1 MNKVIHYVG
10 LDVHKETI
18 AVSIA
23 PAGST
28 EVRRYGLIGGTLEAV
43 DKLLKKLSSPGVEL
57 RFVYE
62 AGPCGFV
69 LCRHLRNKGLV
80 CEVVAPSLIPKKATD
95 RVKTDRRDA
104 DQLARLF
111 RAGELT
117 AINVPDQED
126 EAIRD
131 LVRARTSAM
140 VEQRK
145 ARNRLKGFLL
155 RLGFRYTGKSSW
167 TDAHQRY
174 LAGLVMPQ
182 PPQQIAFQEY
192 IHAINDATE
201 RLARLTQA
209 VEDAMPKWKRAPV
222 VRALMSLRG
231 VQVLTGM
238 TLVAE
243 VGDFRRFTE
252 ARSVM
257 NFFGL
262 TPSEHSSG
270 GSRVQ
275 GGITKCGNSH
285 CRRVLTEAAW
295 QYRLPPKVSE
305 AMQKRQEGQ
314 SKEVRLLAWK
324 AQQRLH
330 TRFGRLAAKKKSV
343 IAATAVARE
352 LAGFVWAIACQVK
365 PVERPAAPEILR
377 TCKGKVYRLEA
388 AKQPAQ
394 PPAKKPERLKP
405 EGKK

>member
-10 LDVHKETI
+10 LDVHKESI

-23 PAGST
+23 PQNST
-28 EVRRYGLIGGTLEAV
+28 EVRRYGIIGGTLDAV
-43 DKLLKKLSSPGVEL
+43 DKVIKKLTRPNVEL
-57 RFVYE
+57 RVVYE

-69 LCRHLRNKGLV
+69 LCRQLRSQGLV

-117 AINVPDQED
+117 AIHVPDQED
-126 EAIRD
+126 EAVRD

-140 VEQRK
+140 AEQRK

-167 TDAHQRY
+167 TEAHRRY

-209 VEDAMPKWKRAPV
+209 VEDALPGWKRAPV

-231 VQVLTGM
+231 VQALTGM

-243 VGDFRRFTE
+243 VGDFNRFAD
-252 ARSVM
+252 ARSLM

-275 GGITKCGNSH
+275 GGITKCGNPH

-295 QYRLPPKVSE
+295 QYRLKPKVSE
-305 AMQKRQEGQ
+305 AMQKRQEDQ
-314 SKEVRLLAWK
+314 SKEVRLIAWK

-330 TRFGRLAAKKKSV
+330 QRFGRLAAKKKSV

-352 LAGFVWAIACQVK
+352 LAGFVWAIACTVK
-365 PVERPAAPEILR
+365 AADQPAAPEIVR
-377 TCKGKVYRLEA
+377 TCRGKVYRLEP
-388 AKQPAQ
+388 K
-394 PPAKKPERLKP
+394 PAKKTEPKQ
-405 EGKK
+405 

>member
-23 PAGST
+23 PQNTT
-28 EVRRYGLIGGTLEAV
+28 EVRRYGIIGGTLDAV
-43 DKLLKKLSSPGVEL
+43 DKPIKKLSADNVEL
-57 RFVYE
+57 RWVYE

-69 LCRHLRNKGLV
+69 LCRHLRSKGFV
-80 CEVVAPSLIPKKATD
+80 CQVVAPSLIPKKASD

-104 DQLARLF
+104 DQLARLY

-117 AINVPDQED
+117 AIHVPDQED

-131 LVRARTSAM
+131 LVRARTSAV

-155 RLGFRYTGKSSW
+155 RLGYRYTGKSGW
-167 TDAHQRY
+167 NDAHKRY
-174 LAGLVMPQ
+174 LSSLVMPR
-182 PPQQIAFQEY
+182 PAQQIAFQEY

-201 RLARLTQA
+201 RLERLSQA
-209 VEDAMPKWKRAPV
+209 VEDALPGWKWEPV
-222 VRALMSLRG
+222 VRTLMSLRG

-243 VGDFRRFTE
+243 VGDFSRFDD
-252 ARSVM
+252 ARSLM

-275 GGITKCGNSH
+275 GGITKCGNVH

-295 QYRLPPKVSE
+295 HYRLTPKVSE
-305 AMQKRQEGQ
+305 PLQKRQEGQ
-314 SKEVRLLAWK
+314 SKEVRLIAWN
-324 AQQRLH
+324 AQKRLH
-330 TRFGRLAAKKKSV
+330 QRFRQLSAKKKSV
-343 IAATAVARE
+343 IAAAAVARE
-352 LAGFVWAIACQVK
+352 LTGFVWAIARQVK
-365 PVERPAAPEILR
+365 PVERPAAPEISR
-377 TCKGKVYRLEA
+377 TCRGKVYRLNPE
-388 AKQPAQ
+388 KKMQPA
-394 PPAKKPERLKP
+394 K
-405 EGKK
+405 

>member
-1 MNKVIHYVG
+1 MKKVIHYLG

-23 PAGST
+23 PQNIT
-28 EVRRYGLIGGTLEAV
+28 EVRRYGIIGGTLAAV
-43 DKLLKKLSSPGVEL
+43 DKLLKKLSVDKVEL
-57 RFVYE
+57 RLVYE

-69 LCRHLRNKGLV
+69 LCRHLRSQGYH
-80 CEVVAPSLIPKKATD
+80 CDVVAPSLIPKKASD

-104 DQLARLF
+104 DQLARLY

-117 AINVPDQED
+117 PIHVPDQED

-131 LVRARTSAM
+131 LVRARTSAV

-167 TDAHQRY
+167 NDAHKRY
-174 LAGLVMPQ
+174 LASLVMPQ

-192 IHAINDATE
+192 IHAIDDVTA

-209 VEDAMPKWKRAPV
+209 VEDAVAGWKWEPA

-231 VQVLTGM
+231 VQVLTAM

-243 VGDFRRFTE
+243 VGDFSRFDDP
-252 ARSVM
+252 RSLM

-262 TPSEHSSG
+262 TASEHSSG
-270 GSRVQ
+270 GARVQ
-275 GGITKCGNSH
+275 GGITKCGNAH

-295 QYRLPPKVSE
+295 QYRLKPKVSE
-305 AMQKRQEGQ
+305 AMQKRQADQ
-314 SKEVRLLAWK
+314 SKEVRAIAWK

-330 TRFGRLAAKKKSV
+330 KRFHQLSAKKKNV

-365 PVERPAAPEILR
+365 PAARPAAPEILR
-377 TCKGKVYRLEA
+377 TCEGKVYYLNPD
-388 AKQPAQ
+388 KQRGQ
-394 PPAKKPERLKP
+394 TK
-405 EGKK
+405 

>member
-1 MNKVIHYVG
+1 MNKVIHYIG
-10 LDVHKETI
+10 LDVHKESI

-23 PAGST
+23 PVGST
-28 EVRRYGLIGGTLEAV
+28 EVRRYGIIGGTLAAV
-43 DKLLKKLSSPGVEL
+43 DKVIKKLSQPSVEL
-57 RFVYE
+57 RIVYE

-69 LCRHLRNKGLV
+69 LCRHLRSQGLV
-80 CEVVAPSLIPKKATD
+80 CDVVAPSLIPKKASD

-117 AINVPDQED
+117 AIHVPDQED
-126 EAIRD
+126 EAVRD
-131 LVRARTSAM
+131 LVRARTSAV

-167 TDAHQRY
+167 NDAHRRY

-201 RLARLTQA
+201 RLERLTQA
-209 VEDAMPKWKRAPV
+209 VEDALPGWKRAPV

-231 VQVLTGM
+231 VQVLTAM

-243 VGDFRRFTE
+243 VGDFNRFDD
-252 ARSVM
+252 ARSLM

-275 GGITKCGNSH
+275 GGITKCGNPH

-295 QYRLPPKVSE
+295 QYRLKPKVSE
-305 AMQKRQEGQ
+305 AMQQRQENQ

-330 TRFGRLAAKKKSV
+330 QRFGRLAAKKKSV

-352 LAGFVWAIACQVK
+352 LAGFVWAIACRVK
-365 PVERPAAPEILR
+365 PADQPAAPEIVR
-377 TCKGKVYRLEA
+377 TCRGKVYRLDA
-388 AKQPAQ
+388 AKKLA
-394 PPAKKPERLKP
+394 AGNKPEPKQ
-405 EGKK
+405 